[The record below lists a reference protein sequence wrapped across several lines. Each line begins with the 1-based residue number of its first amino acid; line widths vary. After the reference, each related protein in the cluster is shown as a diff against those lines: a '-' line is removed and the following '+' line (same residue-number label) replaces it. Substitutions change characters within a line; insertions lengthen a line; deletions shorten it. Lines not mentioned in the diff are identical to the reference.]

1 MQQLVSFLGEMALKA
16 PAQRGERHGAFH
28 AAWGDR
34 EVEPGARHPAR
45 PVKKRGGCK
54 TCDGRGCVGH
64 CRF

>member
-1 MQQLVSFLGEMALKA
+1 MQQLASFLSEMTLQA
-16 PAQRGERHGAFH
+16 PAQRGECHGAFH
-28 AAWGDR
+28 AAWSDA
-34 EVEPGARHPAR
+34 EVAGTKHPAR